1 MAGNFLSNTV
11 RALLANETQI
21 RPTLQVCS
29 VRQDRE
35 HLEAKKKKAA
45 TMQSYVKTN
54 QSIIGKRR

>member
-35 HLEAKKKKAA
+35 HLEAKKKAA

-54 QSIIGKRR
+54 ESLTGKRR